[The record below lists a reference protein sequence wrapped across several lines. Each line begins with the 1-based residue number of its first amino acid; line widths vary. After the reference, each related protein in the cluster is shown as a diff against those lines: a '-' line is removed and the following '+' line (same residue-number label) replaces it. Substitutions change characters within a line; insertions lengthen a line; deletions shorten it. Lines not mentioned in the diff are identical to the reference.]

1 MVSTPFRRSSG
12 YLLVAGGLGGLA
24 AYPGMGPGLMHVL
37 LVVIAVVGGTV
48 LLCRLVSALLF
59 PDS

>member
-1 MVSTPFRRSSG
+1 MLPTPFRRSGG
-12 YLLVAGGLGGLA
+12 YLLLAGGLIGLA

-48 LLCRLVSALLF
+48 ALCRLVSALLF
-59 PDS
+59 RDS